1 MDYNESFHTRFKSDL
16 KKLDKS
22 IILEVKTMHLDA
34 ICQNPLVNPRLS
46 GKLSH
51 LYSYHFKK
59 NSAEYRIVYEVING
73 EIIFYYMIAKRENFY
88 NKLTKRAD

>member
-1 MDYNESFHTRFKSDL
+1 MGYKESFHTRFKSDL

-22 IILEVKTMHLDA
+22 IILEVKTIHLDI
-34 ICQNPLVNPRLS
+34 ICQNPLQNPKLS
-46 GKLSH
+46 GKISH

-59 NSAEYRIVYEVING
+59 NSVEYRIAYEVIDG